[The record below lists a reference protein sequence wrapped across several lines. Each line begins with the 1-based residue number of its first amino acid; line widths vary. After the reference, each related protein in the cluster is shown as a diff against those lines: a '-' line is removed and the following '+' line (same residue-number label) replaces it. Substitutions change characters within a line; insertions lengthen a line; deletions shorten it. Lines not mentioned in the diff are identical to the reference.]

1 MKLTPETIDHPRYTS
16 RYFVQGNGFKRLER
30 YLVLKLDGQDV
41 WIQSEQRLLDRYGVV
56 VFTPN
61 PDDPDDEHYLRYT
74 AILPAE
80 KDAQGLAIRAT
91 PQEVAGA
98 TADPRI
104 VQYFMRF
111 YNDLQT
117 NRWRDGH
124 RL

>member
-61 PDDPDDEHYLRYT
+61 PDDPDDEHYLRY
-74 AILPAE
+74 P
-80 KDAQGLAIRAT
+80 GPR
-91 PQEVAGA
+91 
-98 TADPRI
+98 DPRYAPGGGRRHSRSSDSA
-104 VQYFMRF
+104 VLHAL
-111 YNDLQT
+111 LQRPT
-117 NRWRDGH
+117 NQPLEGRTQVMSVAK
-124 RL
+124 